1 MYSLSNNS
9 KFILSLFGVYSV
21 LGSVILLF
29 IFQMSVYD
37 IIEML
42 TFISFS
48 IIVGGAFS
56 FITMILLAIKYKHN
70 NYHP

>member
-21 LGSVILLF
+21 LGSIILLY
-29 IFQMSVYD
+29 IFKMSIYD

-56 FITMILLAIKYKHN
+56 FITMILLAIRYRHN
-70 NYHP
+70 HYHS